1 MQNGKRQAEQAVRL
15 YISNF
20 KGKFTVGSAV
30 QQNNKGLAVSDI
42 ASVVEEMRRLIRLK
56 HFSYSTE
63 RTYINW
69 AERFF
74 KYIQET
80 RGVHSGPPCTDDIKH
95 YLSHLAIKQRISSS
109 TQNQAFNALLFL
121 FHNVLGMDMGDVGDT
136 VRAKRG
142 AKLPVV
148 LTVDEI
154 ASLFGHMSGSN
165 LLMAQVLYGAGL
177 RLMELARLRVQ
188 DVDFGMSTITVRDGK
203 GAKDRAT
210 LLPIAVKHDLIG
222 HLDRVKQL
230 HEQDLTAGNGEVHMP
245 DALDRKY
252 PNAGK
257 AMEMAI
263 CFPIAR
269 SVSRSPQR

>member
-1 MQNGKRQAEQAVRL
+1 M
-15 YISNF
+15 
-20 KGKFTVGSAV
+20 
-30 QQNNKGLAVSDI
+30 SDI
-42 ASVVEEMRRLIRLK
+42 ASVVDEMRRLIRLK

-74 KYIQET
+74 RYIQET
-80 RGVHSGPPCTDDIKH
+80 RGVHSVPPCTDDIKH

-121 FHNVLGMDMGDVGDT
+121 FHNVLGTDMGDVGDT

-154 ASLFGHMSGSN
+154 MSLFGQMSRAN

-177 RLMELARLRVQ
+177 RLMELAR
-188 DVDFGMSTITVRDGK
+188 
-203 GAKDRAT
+203 
-210 LLPIAVKHDLIG
+210 
-222 HLDRVKQL
+222 QL
-230 HEQDLTAGNGEVHMP
+230 HSPVHFS
-245 DALDRKY
+245 
-252 PNAGK
+252 GS
-257 AMEMAI
+257 
-263 CFPIAR
+263 FPR
-269 SVSRSPQR
+269 CSLYLSF